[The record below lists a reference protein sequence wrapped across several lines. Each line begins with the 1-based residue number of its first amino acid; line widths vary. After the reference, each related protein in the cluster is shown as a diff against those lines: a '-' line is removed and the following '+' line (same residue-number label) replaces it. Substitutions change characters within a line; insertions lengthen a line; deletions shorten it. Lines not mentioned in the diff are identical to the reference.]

1 MVYIQDVLA
10 LCQQVNDRMSEA
22 DKVSHILKGIA
33 NDAFHL
39 LVYEACSTIDDII
52 MEYNREE
59 AKSRRVM
66 QQFVQLFNTAGRAK
80 RSHFSHSHRPLP
92 IISLDEQILMP
103 QPRPHLRT
111 ACRPRTTSKVLG
123 RIGPVVHR
131 PCPSSEN

>member
-66 QQFVQLFNTAGRAK
+66 
-80 RSHFSHSHRPLP
+80 
-92 IISLDEQILMP
+92 
-103 QPRPHLRT
+103 
-111 ACRPRTTSKVLG
+111 
-123 RIGPVVHR
+123 
-131 PCPSSEN
+131 